1 MSISQFFLAADFFG
15 IRYVNG
21 LMIWKRA
28 LYFYYTRAEIGST
41 HRSIVFFRLFTAS
54 SGLSIR
60 RNESGLIK
68 PATLPVLVS
77 IRRKMAG
84 GHSKE
89 SIGYL
94 IVDRFW
100 FIRNQVSNHRR
111 GKRKEKR
118 DRTLDGKDY
127 FALRYCVPIIG
138 RTPRKVAY
146 IVAFSR
152 CEQRNKIRSFLSSK
166 KTWHERIDS
175 SNYAMCL
182 EKSCCHRAFP
192 IYIYIDETLRC
203 WWKLRCV
210 SFFCHLSIRRKSWY
224 DMYNSRSER
233 LWFIASFYRKSVI
246 NCRNLKILR
255 KEEKELFIV
264 FIYY

>member
-1 MSISQFFLAADFFG
+1 MEASVIL
-15 IRYVNG
+15 
-21 LMIWKRA
+21 L
-28 LYFYYTRAEIGST
+28 LYTCRNRFDTPIDRVFPII
-41 HRSIVFFRLFTAS
+41 HR
-54 SGLSIR
+54 LSIR

-192 IYIYIDETLRC
+192 IYIYIYISM
-203 WWKLRCV
+203 KRCV
-210 SFFCHLSIRRKSWY
+210 VGENCDVFLFFVIYQLDANLDTICTTVVLNGFDLSLHFTVKA
-224 DMYNSRSER
+224 
-233 LWFIASFYRKSVI
+233 L
-246 NCRNLKILR
+246 
-255 KEEKELFIV
+255 
-264 FIYY
+264 

>member
-41 HRSIVFFRLFTAS
+41 HRSIVFF
-54 SGLSIR
+54 LSIR

-192 IYIYIDETLRC
+192 IYIYIYIDETLRC

-210 SFFCHLSIRRKSWY
+210 SFFCHLSIRRKPWY

-255 KEEKELFIV
+255 KKEKELFIV